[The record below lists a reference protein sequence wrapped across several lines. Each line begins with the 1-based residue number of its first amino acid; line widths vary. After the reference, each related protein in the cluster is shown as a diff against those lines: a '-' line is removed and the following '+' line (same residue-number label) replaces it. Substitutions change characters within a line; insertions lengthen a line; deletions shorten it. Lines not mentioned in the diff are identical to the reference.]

1 MNGDDIIIEHDAEET
16 GAVAGDDV
24 IQEDAPKK
32 AEGLP
37 DGVLATEDGFEIRLD
52 YPVTLK
58 FKSGDKVREERYEI
72 LRARRMNGGDLRA
85 MMTSS
90 RGDGALLILERI
102 LDLPAARAAQVIDRL
117 DGVDMGRALEL
128 VNFLSPKP
136 RPTGD

>member
-1 MNGDDIIIEHDAEET
+1 VNEDFIIEHGAAET
-16 GAVAGDDV
+16 GVVAGDDV
-24 IQEDAPKK
+24 IQEDAPKT

-37 DGVLATEDGFEIRLD
+37 DGILATEDGFEIRLD

-58 FKSGDKVREERYEI
+58 FKSGDKVREERYET

-90 RGDGALLILERI
+90 RGDGALFILERI
-102 LDLPAARAAQVIDRL
+102 IDLPAARAPQVIDRL
-117 DGVDMGRALEL
+117 DGVDLGRALEL

-136 RPTGD
+136 PRTGG